1 VVVALETTG
10 NRMTSTGATNKP
22 FWIEKRQVYEAY
34 KAVKSNR
41 GAAGVDGQT
50 LEMFEEDLAGNLYKI
65 WNRMS
70 SGTYFPPLVR
80 AVSIPKRTG
89 GERIL
94 GVPTVGDRIAQ
105 MVVKQMIE
113 PDLEPIFLRDSY
125 GYRPRKSALDAV
137 GVTRQRCWKYDW
149 VLEFDIKGLFD
160 NLPHDLLLKAVRK
173 HVKCNWAL
181 LYIERWLT
189 AAMERDG
196 EIIERARGTP
206 QGGVISPI
214 LSNLFLHYAFDLWL
228 SRTHPDLP
236 WCRYADDGLVHCR
249 TEQEAEAL
257 RVELQARLEVCGLQ
271 MHPTKTKIVYCK
283 DNRRRGDY
291 PNVTFDFLGYQFRPR
306 RVANSQRT
314 EFFCGYTPAVS
325 PGALKSIRATIRSL
339 NIPRQTPGTL
349 TEIAEQIN
357 PLLRGW
363 IGYYGR
369 FSPSALAT
377 LADYVNQ
384 KLKAWIM
391 RKYKR
396 FRLHKTRA
404 NLFLRK
410 LARANAGLFAH
421 WQTFGTNMFA

>member
-1 VVVALETTG
+1 ML
-10 NRMTSTGATNKP
+10 
-22 FWIEKRQVYEAY
+22 
-34 KAVKSNR
+34 
-41 GAAGVDGQT
+41 
-50 LEMFEEDLAGNLYKI
+50 
-65 WNRMS
+65 
-70 SGTYFPPLVR
+70 
-80 AVSIPKRTG
+80 
-89 GERIL
+89 
-94 GVPTVGDRIAQ
+94 
-105 MVVKQMIE
+105 
-113 PDLEPIFLRDSY
+113 
-125 GYRPRKSALDAV
+125 
-137 GVTRQRCWKYDW
+137 
-149 VLEFDIKGLFD
+149 
-160 NLPHDLLLKAVRK
+160 
-173 HVKCNWAL
+173 
-181 LYIERWLT
+181 
-189 AAMERDG
+189 
-196 EIIERARGTP
+196 
-206 QGGVISPI
+206 
-214 LSNLFLHYAFDLWL
+214 
-228 SRTHPDLP
+228 
-236 WCRYADDGLVHCR
+236 DDGLVHCR

-306 RVANSQRT
+306 RVANAQRT

-404 NLFLRK
+404 NFFLRK

-421 WQTFGTNMFA
+421 WQTFGTNTFA